1 MIRRPPRST
10 LFPYTT
16 LFRSKRETAIREAAR
31 FILLRIAPL
40 WHAKARCKVS
50 IAFDVLRNMNQSGT
64 QVKAHLRRKSRVVKT
79 TTLLRLARAL
89 PVLLLWAAGCAKE
102 KGEAPRGTRSEERR

>member
-1 MIRRPPRST
+1 MTTSGGSEELCKVLDRLRAFFLVERFSAETVICFFFFFFSSRRRHTRCSRDWSSDVCSSDLSST
-10 LFPYTT
+10 TG
-16 LFRSKRETAIREAAR
+16 KRETAIREAAR

-64 QVKAHLRRKSRVVKT
+64 
-79 TTLLRLARAL
+79 
-89 PVLLLWAAGCAKE
+89 
-102 KGEAPRGTRSEERR
+102 